1 MDEALLSR
9 QAVVGE
15 SSRPS
20 PRREF
25 ASSIL
30 DPGSHWR
37 QSTARITTT
46 TPTSFFVD
54 LISNLNRKRNL
65 PRRSHSAPSVFTYAK
80 EDPRPSQKSMP
91 LIVRQEA
98 VMMSTVDLNQCHTM
112 IQTYMIDPEKG
123 RIRIR
128 IKVVLAL
135 AVVIVC
141 IAVGTIGIHL
151 LEDLTWVDSVYL
163 SVTSVTTVGYGDYA
177 FETLAG
183 RFSGCRTLIMM
194 DQSANL
200 SLATFYVGRGN
211 PHCMIFNSSHL
222 LVIGPNLATSL

>member
-183 RFSGCRTLIMM
+183 RCFAIIWLL
-194 DQSANL
+194 NL
-200 SLATFYVGRGN
+200 DNDGS
-211 PHCMIFNSSHL
+211 ISKSE
-222 LVIGPNLATSL
+222 LVIYKLKEMGKIS